1 VSARQ
6 LTMFGVEPRLLEPD
20 DSSAGGAEALYAGT
34 APPTDAD
41 DGQIELFA
49 PAVVLGREMDAAIA
63 AGRFEVAA
71 RLRSVLDRSYGPSP
85 LTRDLGFL
93 DQLGACPW
101 EDAPAVAL
109 SAWTEV
115 DARFGDRP
123 HLRARLREGVF
134 GRLLASHAPD
144 ALVEARPECLPMVA
158 AALDLRPESSAAAGR
173 RRARA
178 LVRDA
183 LLAGRDLSSLDF
195 AHDQRVAD
203 LLAEEFSPRW
213 LACLGLIRRL
223 WTAPRPGAADLLS
236 FSNEAVETPPC
247 DDPALEFW
255 RCLQVAECGDCLD
268 RPLHEARRRMKRLQ
282 PGLHALYMRRGR
294 VILTASGV

>member
-1 VSARQ
+1 
-6 LTMFGVEPRLLEPD
+6 
-20 DSSAGGAEALYAGT
+20 
-34 APPTDAD
+34 
-41 DGQIELFA
+41 
-49 PAVVLGREMDAAIA
+49 
-63 AGRFEVAA
+63 
-71 RLRSVLDRSYGPSP
+71 SYGPSP

-158 AALDLRPESSAAAGR
+158 APLD
-173 RRARA
+173 
-178 LVRDA
+178 
-183 LLAGRDLSSLDF
+183 
-195 AHDQRVAD
+195 
-203 LLAEEFSPRW
+203 
-213 LACLGLIRRL
+213 
-223 WTAPRPGAADLLS
+223 
-236 FSNEAVETPPC
+236 
-247 DDPALEFW
+247 
-255 RCLQVAECGDCLD
+255 
-268 RPLHEARRRMKRLQ
+268 EARRRMKRLQ